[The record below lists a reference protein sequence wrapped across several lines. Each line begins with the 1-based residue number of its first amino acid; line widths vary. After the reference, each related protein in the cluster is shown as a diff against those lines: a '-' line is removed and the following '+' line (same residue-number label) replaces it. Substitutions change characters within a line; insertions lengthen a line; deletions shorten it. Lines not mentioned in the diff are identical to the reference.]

1 MRPDGFGPSVRSELN
16 MHAHREPHRDDQP
29 RHDRRIA
36 DDPVEQAA
44 RPPRLDISCVNGGNF
59 GNTRSTAAWLGRARD
74 GLYGRD
80 VATCAGGQ
88 IPNGRALDGP
98 LGLRPYFRV
107 VVLALAGRAPWEC
120 AARRAQRRGYDRVW

>member
-1 MRPDGFGPSVRSELN
+1 MHIVNPIEMTNLDTIDGSPTIPWSRP
-16 MHAHREPHRDDQP
+16 RD
-29 RHDRRIA
+29 
-36 DDPVEQAA
+36 
-44 RPPRLDISCVNGGNF
+44 LLGSTISCVNGGNF

-120 AARRAQRRGYDRVW
+120 AARRAQRRGYDQVW